1 MNFGSTAEADY
12 FPQMFTNRRVTK
24 SVLAYQGADVVW
36 LRNPFPHFY
45 PDADFQILSDRFIG
59 SSRNLKNSANAGFK
73 YVKSN
78 KRTIELYK
86 FWYESKK
93 NHPGLNDQDVLNKI
107 KFDPYIK
114 NIGITIRFL
123 DTAYFSGFCEV
134 SKKDFNTVCTIIS
147 NCCFGVEAKVHDLR
161 LVLLDWRKSM
171 ELLPRQKLLQQ
182 SWSGPHKCRYMYF
195 F

>member
-1 MNFGSTAEADY
+1 
-12 FPQMFTNRRVTK
+12 MFTNRRVTK

-171 ELLPRQKLLQQ
+171 ELLPRQKLLRQ
-182 SWSGPHKCRYMYF
+182 SWSGPHKCRYIYF